1 MITRVITGGCLC
13 QAVRYR
19 ITAEPLATRICWCRV
34 CQYLSSGNGSVNLRF
49 ARSAVSVEGRV
60 REYQSIADSGNRMR
74 RSFCPTCGTPM
85 FSESDALPDLFVVR
99 AGTLDEPQTAK
110 PSLNIWTRS
119 APAWARLDPDLPA
132 IEGQPATQPAR

>member
-85 FSESDALPDLFVVR
+85 FSESDALPGFVR
-99 AGTLDEPQTAK
+99 RPRRDSG
-110 PSLNIWTRS
+110 
-119 APAWARLDPDLPA
+119 
-132 IEGQPATQPAR
+132 